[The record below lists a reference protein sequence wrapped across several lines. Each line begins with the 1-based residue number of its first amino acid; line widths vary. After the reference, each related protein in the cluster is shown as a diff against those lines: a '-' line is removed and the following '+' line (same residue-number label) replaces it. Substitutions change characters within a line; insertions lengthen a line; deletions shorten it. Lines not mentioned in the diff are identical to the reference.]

1 MRRTAIIVGWVWLAL
16 CAAAWVATGF
26 VDLDRVDLPPV
37 IANWSTVGLL
47 QSGGW
52 GLSFACLI
60 AAIPGFA
67 LLRWGRTADSI
78 DA

>member
-1 MRRTAIIVGWVWLAL
+1 MRLAAKVFGIVWIAV
-16 CAAAWVATGF
+16 CATAWVATGF
-26 VDLDRVDLPPV
+26 VHLNRADLPPV
-37 IANWSTVGLL
+37 IANWYTVGLL

-67 LLRWGRTADSI
+67 LLRWGRTADGI